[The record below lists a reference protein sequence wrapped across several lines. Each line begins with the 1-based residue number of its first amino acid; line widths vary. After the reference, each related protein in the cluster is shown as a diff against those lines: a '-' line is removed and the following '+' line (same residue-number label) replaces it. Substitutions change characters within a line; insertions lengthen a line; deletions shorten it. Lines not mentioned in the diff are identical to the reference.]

1 MRVAKLVIGAA
12 AVAVT
17 AVLGACS
24 SQSPPVGLASGQQT
38 GQTSSSPVTTSSSPS
53 STTSSSSSPASSSS
67 STSKTTPKTTT
78 SKTTPK
84 TTTDKPA
91 PPPSQSP
98 CAATAKACI
107 RLSTNETWLLDNG
120 KVVYGPVKITSGR
133 PGHLTPPGTFRV
145 QWKDKNHLS
154 KEFNNA
160 PMPYSVFFNDGI
172 AFHQGSLSVK
182 SHGCIHLSMAAAQK
196 YFASLS
202 VGDVVQVVR

>member
-1 MRVAKLVIGAA
+1 
-12 AVAVT
+12 
-17 AVLGACS
+17 
-24 SQSPPVGLASGQQT
+24 
-38 GQTSSSPVTTSSSPS
+38 
-53 STTSSSSSPASSSS
+53 
-67 STSKTTPKTTT
+67 
-78 SKTTPK
+78 
-84 TTTDKPA
+84 
-91 PPPSQSP
+91 
-98 CAATAKACI
+98 
-107 RLSTNETWLLDNG
+107 
-120 KVVYGPVKITSGR
+120 
-133 PGHLTPPGTFRV
+133 V